1 MEAVGLPASVKFS
14 VVVVQVNETVP
25 STIFIPKTMLGYI
38 IGSGHACQQA
48 DQLNIKY
55 FMSLNQI
62 WQG

>member
-1 MEAVGLPASVKFS
+1 MEAVGLPASAKFS

-38 IGSGHACQQA
+38 IGLEHACQQA

-62 WQG
+62 WHG